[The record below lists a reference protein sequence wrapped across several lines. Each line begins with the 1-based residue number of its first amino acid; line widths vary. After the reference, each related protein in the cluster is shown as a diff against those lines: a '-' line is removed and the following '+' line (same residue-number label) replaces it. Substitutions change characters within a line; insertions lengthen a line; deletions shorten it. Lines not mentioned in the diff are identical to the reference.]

1 MFNFVSLEW
10 LIRLSSSA
18 VLDQHQDGT
27 LPSRICVFSVIYEV
41 FIPLL
46 LGYVSPLAVFAFTP
60 SALLA
65 VFILSK
71 AH

>member
-1 MFNFVSLEW
+1 MP
-10 LIRLSSSA
+10 